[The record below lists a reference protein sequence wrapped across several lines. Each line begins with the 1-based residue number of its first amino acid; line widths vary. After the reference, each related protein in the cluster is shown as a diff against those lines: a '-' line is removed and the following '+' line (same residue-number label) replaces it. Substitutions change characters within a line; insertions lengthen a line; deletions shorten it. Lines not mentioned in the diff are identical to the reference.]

1 MVRKV
6 LLATLVLMGLCG
18 TVLAPAWAAAAKD
31 DGDTLRAATL
41 LFRHSVVSPK
51 FTAPKSKTVWPMGLR
66 QLTALGIRQMYQTG
80 QALRRKYVDQLG
92 LISGGYK
99 ASEIYLRASNTDRSL
114 QSAQMLALG
123 MFPLGTGPD
132 PAVYD
137 KTLTAAPA
145 PELAFNPVPIHSV
158 ALENDAVLRPY
169 GKPANCKAY
178 RKFKKSLAKTKLY
191 HDQGQKYRD
200 LLERVATVTGMY
212 EGEKPAKILY
222 AINEIHEVI
231 SADLTHNLPAP
242 EGISPQDIQKIKD
255 LSDWNYHHWYR
266 GKGVGQLLGSGFL
279 TELTGHYTAVA
290 NGDPAA
296 RKFYLYAGH
305 QGSILGVEAGLGI
318 ETARAEGPLF
328 LGRVPSPASRYV
340 FELHEPSEG
349 AFAIRLKFVS
359 SEDGSERL
367 ISIPGCGG
375 EMCPLKRFADLV
387 AKITPKDW
395 KAACKT

>member
-1 MVRKV
+1 MLRKNLIAAFAV
-6 LLATLVLMGLCG
+6 LGLAGAALV
-18 TVLAPAWAAAAKD
+18 PAWADSAKD

-51 FTAPKSKTVWPMGLR
+51 FTAPKSKTQWPMGLR
-66 QLTALGIRQMYQTG
+66 QLTALGIREMYQTG
-80 QALRRKYVDQLG
+80 QALRRKYVDELG
-92 LISGGYK
+92 LVSGGYK
-99 ASEIYLRASNTDRSL
+99 ASEIYVRASNTDRSL

-137 KTLTAAPA
+137 KALTAAPA
-145 PELAFNPVPIHSV
+145 PELAFNPVPVHSV

-169 GKPANCKAY
+169 AKPANCKAY
-178 RKFKKSLAKTKLY
+178 RTFKKSLSKTKLY
-191 HDQGQKYRD
+191 RDQGDKYRD
-200 LLERVATVTGMY
+200 LLQRVSTITGMY
-212 EGEKPAKILY
+212 EGKAPSKILH

-231 SADLTHNLPAP
+231 NADLRHKLPIP
-242 EGISPQDIQKIKD
+242 EGISLQDVQEIKD

-279 TELTGHYTAVA
+279 TELTNHYTAIA
-290 NGDPAA
+290 NGDPKA

-318 ETARAEGPLF
+318 EMARAEGPLF
-328 LGRVPSPASRYV
+328 IGRVPSPASRYV
-340 FELHEPSEG
+340 FELHEPSKG
-349 AFAIRLKFVS
+349 SFAIRLKFVS

-367 ISIPGCGG
+367 ISIPGCDG

-387 AKITPKDW
+387 AKITPRDW
-395 KAACKT
+395 RAACKT